1 MTTLVAIPGI
11 MSDART
17 WRPLAEQ
24 MQHRVAAI
32 HESDTARD
40 ETLTDMARR
49 ALEATQGDLIVVAH
63 SMGGRVAME
72 MGRLAPERIK
82 AMVLSSTGHEGPSAD
97 EEPKRLARIAEGNA
111 SMRDYARN
119 WVPKVLSKE
128 NAQNETLVAHIRQMV
143 EECPPEVHERQNRAL
158 LYRPDASRY
167 LAEFDFP
174 VLLITGDEDHLS
186 TEATHGQIAALLKD
200 AESIVVSGAG
210 HLLPFEQ
217 PEKVTDVVVSWL
229 EQRNLIQ

>member
-17 WRPLAEQ
+17 WQPFVEHMRS
-24 MQHRVAAI
+24 RVASI
-32 HESDTARD
+32 HNADTTKDA
-40 ETLTDMARR
+40 TLTDMATR
-49 ALEATQGDLIVVAH
+49 ALEETVGDLIVVAH

-72 MGRLAPERIK
+72 MGRLAPDRIRG
-82 AMVLSSTGHEGPSAD
+82 MVLSSTAHEGPSVD

-111 SMRDYARN
+111 SMVDYARN
-119 WVPKVLSKE
+119 WVPKVISSDTAR
-128 NAQNETLVAHIRQMV
+128 NASLVARVRQMV

-158 LYRPDASRY
+158 LLRPDASRY

-174 VLLITGDEDHLS
+174 VLLITGGEDHLS
-186 TEATHGQIAALLKD
+186 TEATHAQIAALLKD
-200 AESIVVSGAG
+200 AESIVVDGAG

-217 PEKVTDVVVSWL
+217 PEKITDVISNWL
-229 EQRNLIQ
+229 ERRSILQ